1 MGDAAPINETIWFL
15 KRCDLFERLT
25 PSECQR
31 LDRRAAV
38 RSVRR
43 GEIIYF
49 PGEPGSHVLLL
60 AQGRV
65 KIKAILPDGKEMIF
79 AFIEEGEVFGELALL
94 DAEPRQEYAEAVEP
108 SRVIALP
115 RDDVLWLM
123 SHRSD
128 VALSVTKL
136 LGLRRR
142 RIENRLRNVLFRP
155 VRDRVASLLLELLD
169 AYGEPA
175 TERTEARLEIR
186 LRLSHQDLAN
196 LIGATRET
204 VTYALGRLQH
214 EGLIEVRRR
223 RIAVL
228 DRRRLAEEAGEVPH
242 TPVLGES
249 GLH

>member
-1 MGDAAPINETIWFL
+1 MHETIWYL

-31 LDRRAAV
+31 LERAATA
-38 RSVRR
+38 RSFQRR
-43 GEIIYF
+43 ETVYFLGEA
-49 PGEPGSHVLLL
+49 GSSVLLL
-60 AQGRV
+60 AEGRV
-65 KIKAILPDGKEMIF
+65 KIKSLLPDGKEMIF

-94 DAEPRQEYAEAVEP
+94 DAEPRQEYAEAIEP

-115 RDDVLWLM
+115 RDEVLWLM
-123 SHRSD
+123 SQRPD

-155 VRDRVASLLLELLD
+155 VRERVAALLLELLET
-169 AYGEPA
+169 YGQGPGG
-175 TERTEARLEIR
+175 RREIG

-204 VTYALGRLQH
+204 VTNELGRLQA
-214 EGLIEVRRR
+214 ERLIEVKRR
-223 RIAVL
+223 RIAIL
-228 DRRRLAEEAGEVPH
+228 DRRRLAEQAGEVQPIPSA
-242 TPVLGES
+242 PVAGRLR
-249 GLH
+249 